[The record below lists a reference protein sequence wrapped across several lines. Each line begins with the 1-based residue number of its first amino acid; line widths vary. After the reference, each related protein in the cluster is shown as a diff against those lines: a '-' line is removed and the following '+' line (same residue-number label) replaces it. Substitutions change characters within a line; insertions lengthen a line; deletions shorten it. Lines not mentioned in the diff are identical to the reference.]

1 MQKYHS
7 KHENIAN
14 QTQFRTWKKGKSW
27 LYAASILTVLTGG
40 AAASSVVT
48 PDSVTASAD
57 TVTPAAYPPAGE
69 ATGPGS
75 VVSSEVASNASNYYA
90 AASSALSGTDSD
102 GVHSSGASD
111 IVSSSNDKAADANSY
126 ISSSTGSLSSGASS
140 VASGTLDGWNNAAS
154 SFVSAASSNT
164 TTNSLSS
171 AVSNYQNALDSAN
184 SYNVANN
191 IKTSGGANSEYA
203 ATYSDGSGNIYSSNA
218 VSQYQSAVDSYSTA
232 VHNYY
237 NSAVATLDKNATL
250 SGWYDT
256 LTADKNILNA
266 YDSDSAANTPAGA
279 LKSDSSVFATALS
292 GLNSLVSASGAS
304 NFFSSAAASVAAAGS
319 DVATYDYSSAYSL
332 AVVGLQ
338 TTANQVLTQYQTD
351 YGTYMT
357 GAEQYAQDS
366 NAVKAAGYNGT
377 VTALTDSATQQIN
390 FETAWGNA
398 SKTIKDF
405 TTSANTNGTLMNDNA
420 QIMADYEAASLAYT
434 DFSKAAAQQNADLVT
449 LTDIVANFPMSAS
462 TSGETTATDTLT
474 SWEAQYT
481 AAIQALQSDVAKT
494 EYYQG
499 IYNDKLAAYNDD
511 ATDPLYPSDNPT
523 LPTATGNTAADYL
536 NKLQTGLGTIDAA
549 QNGTVSA
556 DAAQVLTNY
565 ETHKL
570 VTITFA
576 SSFVLSDRFY
586 NNILTV
592 SIPTHST
599 WAIAGLGPD
608 YDNTAYTITTS
619 LKGKTKQPTNT
630 LHIRPVL
637 PNTPPTVPPVAPP
650 EAPNIRE
657 KPNLPNSPRIP
668 QVPKVPNQPMIAR
681 KPTLSLTSSRLKIP
695 EPLKYVPVG
704 KILPHTG
711 DNSDSSLTIYG
722 GAALTGF
729 IGLEI
734 YSLKRRKKP

>member
-7 KHENIAN
+7 KHENIAK

-48 PDSVTASAD
+48 ASAD
-57 TVTPAAYPPAGE
+57 TVTPAAYRPAGE

-75 VVSSEVASNASNYYA
+75 VVSSEVAANASSYYA

-111 IVSSSNDKAADANSY
+111 IVSSANDKAADANSY

-140 VASGTLDGWNNAAS
+140 VASGTLDDWNNAAS

-203 ATYSDGSGNIYSSNA
+203 ATYSDGSGNTYSSNA

-279 LKSDSSVFATALS
+279 LKSDSSAFATALS

-332 AVVGLQ
+332 AVVRLQ

-351 YGTYMT
+351 YGTYIT
-357 GAEQYAQDS
+357 AAEQYAQDS
-366 NAVKAAGYNGT
+366 NTAKAAGY
-377 VTALTDSATQQIN
+377 
-390 FETAWGNA
+390 
-398 SKTIKDF
+398 
-405 TTSANTNGTLMNDNA
+405 NGTLMNDNA
-420 QIMADYEAASLAYT
+420 QIMADYEVASLAYT
-434 DFSKAAAQQNADLVT
+434 DFSNAATQQNTDLVT
-449 LTDIVANFPMSAS
+449 LTDIVTNFPMSAS

-474 SWEAQYT
+474 SWESQYT
-481 AAIQALQSDVAKT
+481 AAIHALQSDVAKT

-536 NKLQTGLGTIDAA
+536 NKSRQDLERLIRRRMARSQLM
-549 QNGTVSA
+549 
-556 DAAQVLTNY
+556 LHNY
-565 ETHKL
+565 
-570 VTITFA
+570 
-576 SSFVLSDRFY
+576 
-586 NNILTV
+586 
-592 SIPTHST
+592 
-599 WAIAGLGPD
+599 
-608 YDNTAYTITTS
+608 
-619 LKGKTKQPTNT
+619 
-630 LHIRPVL
+630 
-637 PNTPPTVPPVAPP
+637 
-650 EAPNIRE
+650 
-657 KPNLPNSPRIP
+657 
-668 QVPKVPNQPMIAR
+668 
-681 KPTLSLTSSRLKIP
+681 
-695 EPLKYVPVG
+695 
-704 KILPHTG
+704 
-711 DNSDSSLTIYG
+711 
-722 GAALTGF
+722 
-729 IGLEI
+729 
-734 YSLKRRKKP
+734 